1 MTKKKA
7 SDDFDEMVLPRPSS
21 SDLRGKQ
28 SVRATF
34 RLTARAIEAISVV
47 AVHLGIKQKS
57 LFEHLIE
64 DTQTLSHIAR
74 QVQENAFPPRER
86 VQKTYVLSRR
96 TLKMLQE
103 ACDAFD
109 APRDALV
116 EYSILR
122 LTPVIEEERK
132 KHRRRKAVLAEV
144 TKHVRQGEAVLAKI
158 EAALG
163 DDDPVYHGYRQA
175 LRSLKQAEQ
184 EIAAHIE
191 KGEIIE
197 AYR

>member
-1 MTKKKA
+1 MKKKTI
-7 SDDFDEMVLPRPSS
+7 SIEFDEMLLPRPSS

-34 RLTARAIEAISVV
+34 RLTARAIDAMSVV

-64 DTQTLSHIAR
+64 DAQTLSHIAR
-74 QVQENAFPPRER
+74 QVQENAVQPRER

-96 TLKMLQE
+96 TLNMLQE

-122 LTPVIEEERK
+122 LMPVIEEERK
-132 KHRRRKAVLAEV
+132 KHQRRKAVLTNVAR
-144 TKHVRQGEAVLAKI
+144 HVRQGEVVLAKI
-158 EAALG
+158 EADLG
-163 DDDPVYHGYRQA
+163 SDDPVYHGYRQA
-175 LRSLKQAEQ
+175 LGSLQQAER
-184 EIAAHIE
+184 EIAAYIE
-191 KGEIIE
+191 KGKIIE
-197 AYR
+197 SY

>member
-1 MTKKKA
+1 MNKKKMP
-7 SDDFDEMVLPRPSS
+7 DTFDGLSLPRPSS

-34 RLTARAIEAISVV
+34 RLTSRAIEAISVV

-57 LFEHLIE
+57 LFEHLME
-64 DTQTLSHIAR
+64 DAQTLSQIAR
-74 QVQENAFPPRER
+74 QVQESAFQPTER

-96 TLKMLQE
+96 TLNMLQE

-109 APRDALV
+109 TPRDALV

-122 LTPVIEEERK
+122 LMPVIEEERK
-132 KHRRRKAVLAEV
+132 RHRRRKAVLEDITV
-144 TKHVRQGEAVLAKI
+144 HVRQGRAILAKI

-163 DDDPVYHGYRQA
+163 DDDPVYHGYRHA
-175 LRSLKQAEQ
+175 LHSLQQAEQ
-184 EIAAHIE
+184 EIAAYIE

-197 AYR
+197 SY